1 MGAHEPTGSARLSIV
16 RAFFDGF
23 YVIQT
28 LKKHGLSRLL
38 TGRSSRVVSESSNV
52 ADSEMVNRARQVSQ
66 AVDVGL
72 GFVPAA
78 PTCLRRSVTLLRELD
93 RLNIVSVLCI
103 GVRSRASQIEAHA
116 WLTVGAEVVNDDP
129 ELTSTYEVLAVG
141 DIERIMSLLK

>member
-1 MGAHEPTGSARLSIV
+1 MGALEPLGSARLSVI
-16 RAFFDGF
+16 RAFFDGL
-23 YVIQT
+23 YVIHT
-28 LKKHGLSRLL
+28 LKKRGLTPLL
-38 TGRSSRVVSESSNV
+38 TGRPIGAVSDSNGV
-52 ADSEMVNRARQVSQ
+52 DDSEIVNRARQVST

-78 PTCLRRSVTLLRELD
+78 ATCLRRSVTLLRELD

-141 DIERIMSLLK
+141 DIERITSLLK